1 MATLIPSLNSCL
13 SKMQAGEKRFAQR
26 LEKLLE
32 EDYLCWYDMPVGKR
46 QRYADFIILHPLR
59 GVLLLEVKDWKL
71 ESIQAIDKVSVTL
84 KTDKG
89 LKIVANPL
97 EQARQCAYQLVQ
109 QLEQDPQLIAQVGYY
124 QGKLAFPYG
133 YGVVLTNITR
143 EQLDQHLNEVLPWNR
158 TLCRDEMLETMAAEA
173 FQQILWNM
181 FSYQFNQ
188 CLTLPQIDRIRWHF
202 FPEIRITPALQGNLF
217 AQDATNSIISESTV
231 SYALPDIMKVMDKQ
245 QEQLAR
251 SLGNGHRVIHG
262 VAGSGK
268 TLILGYRCQYLAHVL
283 TKPILVLCFNIT
295 LAARL
300 RSYMYEQQ
308 INDRVM
314 VYHFHDWCGELLR
327 HYHIQKPKELEVEDY
342 LTMLVDTVINAV
354 DKGHIPR
361 EQYGAVLIDEGHDFQ
376 PHWLKLIS
384 NMINSAT
391 DSLLLLYDDAQ
402 SIYNVQGQLDFSLA
416 SVGIQARG
424 RTTILKVNYR
434 NTDEVFAFAQRLT
447 QQYLSSDTQDSNG
460 NLLPNS
466 LAQSAGRHGF
476 EPELR
481 FFASFQEEVKK
492 MVSWLQAW
500 HEKRAMEWSAM
511 CVLYRYAW
519 QGEQLFAAMN
529 KASIPCQWLHT
540 KESKKHFDR
549 LHASVKLMTMHS
561 SKGLEFPLVAIV
573 GVGFLAEKEQDKVA
587 EAKLLYVA
595 MTRATEKLVL
605 TAHQTTEFTQL
616 LQPMVVA

>member
-188 CLTLPQIDRIRWHF
+188 CLTLPQIDRIRWHI

>member
-188 CLTLPQIDRIRWHF
+188 CLTLPQIDRIRWHI

-500 HEKRAMEWSAM
+500 YEKRAMEWSAM

>member
-143 EQLDQHLNEVLPWNR
+143 EQLDQHLNDVLPWNR
-158 TLCRDEMLETMAAEA
+158 TLCRDEMLETMDAEA

-188 CLTLPQIDRIRWHF
+188 CLTLPQIDRIRWHI

-283 TKPILVLCFNIT
+283 TKPTLVLCFNIT

-308 INDRVM
+308 INDRVT

-327 HYHIQKPKELEVEDY
+327 HYHIQKPKELEGEDY
-342 LTMLVDTVINAV
+342 LTVLVDTVIKAV
-354 DKGHIPR
+354 DKEHIPR

-376 PHWLKLIS
+376 PHWLKLIG
-384 NMINSAT
+384 NMINPAT

-519 QGEQLFAAMN
+519 QGEQLFTAMN
-529 KASIPCQWLHT
+529 SASIPCQWLHT

-549 LHASVKLMTMHS
+549 LHESVKLMTMHS

-573 GVGFLAEKEQDKVA
+573 GVGFLGEKEQDKVA

>member
-1 MATLIPSLNSCL
+1 MATLIPSLHSCL

-143 EQLDQHLNEVLPWNR
+143 EQLDQHLNDVLPWNR
-158 TLCRDEMLETMAAEA
+158 TLCRDEMLETMDAEA

-188 CLTLPQIDRIRWHF
+188 CLTLPQIDRIRWHI

-384 NMINSAT
+384 NMINPAT

-519 QGEQLFAAMN
+519 QGEQLFTAMN

-549 LHASVKLMTMHS
+549 LHESVKLMTMHS